1 MMAVVHQ
8 VEQYEGTVEQE
19 RFFCLSVCLSPIL
32 SNLVTYGHETLY

>member
-19 RFFCLSVCLSPIL
+19 IFFVCLSPIL